1 MKKSIFKII
10 LVPLCLFLFSTQCED
25 DGPPRNQDN
34 DQQEL
39 VLLKTEIENLAN
51 TSVCGD
57 TFECKYIGL
66 GTKPCGGPWS
76 YLVYSTSINTEQ
88 LESLVESY
96 NNKETDYNINWNIA
110 SDCAIINPPTSIT
123 CENNTCVAVF

>member
-1 MKKSIFKII
+1 MKNPIFKII
-10 LVPLCLFLFSTQCED
+10 LVPLSLFLFSTQCED
-25 DGPPRNQDN
+25 DVLPRNQEN

-39 VLLKTEIENLAN
+39 ALLKTEIEDLAN

-66 GTKPCGGPWS
+66 GTKPCGGPWN

-110 SDCAIINPPTSIT
+110 SDCAIINPPTNIT